1 MYAYL
6 EVGQCDVVDHLLPFF
21 SVGVPALRKRD
32 APGYLITG
40 PPDLRSPAL
49 QGGPHYLLP
58 FFIVART
65 AAAYVAPSGL
75 GAPRAMQAMMIASA
89 TRSALALHLAGT
101 RARSG
106 RDQSQIAADRRH
118 PPKRRCDREVTGK

>member
-49 QGGPHYLLP
+49 QSGPHYLLP

-65 AAAYVAPSGL
+65 AA
-75 GAPRAMQAMMIASA
+75 R
-89 TRSALALHLAGT
+89 
-101 RARSG
+101 
-106 RDQSQIAADRRH
+106 
-118 PPKRRCDREVTGK
+118 